1 MTVWPIVRMRVFNEL
16 SLRTGLHGV
25 AHPVRRSTADKARL
39 VGRHLG
45 SLATA
50 NPFLTRRS
58 YDALVV
64 PHPRKPGG
72 AEIYSDALR
81 DRLGDSALVLD
92 TRINGDGLLPGAST
106 LDFFT
111 SSAGAEAR
119 LRARRGLPAADAD
132 RAAAVTDALQRR
144 TGVRLPLTGLL
155 SRELAKHLRLRGL
168 YRRLLRRRGA
178 DTLYVVVSYFQQH
191 VSGAAKDLGLR
202 VVELQHGAITPYHLG
217 YSYPGRPEVPGAP
230 DELWCFG
237 SYWAETV
244 ELPAG
249 MSTTVVG
256 APFIR
261 RLTEAEQAAK
271 DPRLVVVAS
280 QGTIGTELLPVARTL
295 AELRPDLQV
304 VFRPHP
310 SEHLSDYLAL
320 PAAADPP
327 ANLRITD
334 AELTLTLQTRAT
346 YQVGVSTTALFEGMV
361 LGCRTA
367 VVKLPG
373 WEYLQPAVER
383 GDALLATDGA
393 ELARRLDDAPPCH
406 DTTAYYAPPA
416 MPFIGRKP

>member
-16 SLRTGLHGV
+16 SRRTGLHGV

-45 SLATA
+45 SLAAA
-50 NPFLTRRS
+50 NPFLSRRS
-58 YDALVV
+58 YDAVLV
-64 PHPRKPGG
+64 PHPRKPDGID
-72 AEIYSDALR
+72 IYSDALR
-81 DRLGDSALVLD
+81 TELGDTALVLD
-92 TRINGDGLLPGAST
+92 TRINGDGMLPGAST

-132 RAAAVTDALQRR
+132 RAAAVTDALERR
-144 TGVRLPLTGLL
+144 TGARMPLAGHLTHEL
-155 SRELAKHLRLRGL
+155 SKHLRLRGL
-168 YRRLLRRRGA
+168 YRPLLRHRGV
-178 DTLYVVVSYFQQH
+178 DTVYVVVSYFQQH
-191 VSGAAKDLGLR
+191 VTGAAKDLGLR

-217 YSYPGRPEVPGAP
+217 YSYPGRPEVAGQP

-249 MSTTVVG
+249 TATKVVG

-261 RLTEAEQAAK
+261 RLTEDELAAK

-280 QGTIGTELLPVARTL
+280 QGTIGAELLPAARRL
-295 AELRPDLQV
+295 AELRPDLKV
-304 VFRPHP
+304 EFRPHP
-310 SEHLSDYLAL
+310 SEHLSDYRRL
-320 PAAADPP
+320 PAATDLP
-327 ANLRITD
+327 ANLRLSIEPTR
-334 AELTLTLQTRAT
+334 ALQTRAT

-383 GDALLATDGA
+383 SDALLAADGTD
-393 ELARRLDDAPPCH
+393 LARRLDNAPPCH
-406 DTTAYYAPPA
+406 DTTAYYAPATP
-416 MPFIGRKP
+416 MPFIRHK